1 MPAAKNGGDA
11 FEVARRNGRSETDVR
26 GQCLGET
33 GIGDDRDRERPG
45 GIDDRLRGV
54 GPAAA
59 DHDGNPGFPAHVAQ
73 ARGGLA
79 AFDDQRRPRD
89 AEAGLRCGFLP
100 MALVGAADLRAA
112 LLILELA
119 LGFRLRHAHVAQ
131 EYPALDQEVGKSGG
145 EKDAD
150 RRSEQNFVRLPNTNP
165 MPVTPHTEGAP
176 AYPTC
181 QGARRGEHSRAG
193 AP

>member
-1 MPAAKNGGDA
+1 MPAAKSA
-11 FEVARRNGRSETDVR
+11 WRCVRSSATERALRRTWCGRA
-26 GQCLGET
+26 GET
-33 GIGDDRDRERPG
+33 GIGDDRIESALAASTIACAGRP
-45 GIDDRLRGV
+45 RRGR
-54 GPAAA
+54 PRR
-59 DHDGNPGFPAHVAQ
+59 NPGFPAHVAQ

-150 RRSEQNFVRLPNTNP
+150 RRSEQKSSDCRTRTRCI
-165 MPVTPHTEGAP
+165 MTPHTGRRTI